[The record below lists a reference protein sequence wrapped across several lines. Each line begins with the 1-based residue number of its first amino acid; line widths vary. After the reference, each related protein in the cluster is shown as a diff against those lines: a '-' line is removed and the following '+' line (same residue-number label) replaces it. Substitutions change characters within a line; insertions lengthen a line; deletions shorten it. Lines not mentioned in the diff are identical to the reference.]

1 MLKISQ
7 EDRMFLI
14 SHGVDIS
21 LPLCQNDLWGV
32 LDIIVDALVDSR
44 QSHNNEV
51 SAELKKLLTELIA
64 TIQKRNKRLH
74 NQEKRSATAGRLPLP
89 IQSTKLRTKL
99 PGAADK
105 SDQPRFSRI

>member
-74 NQEKRSATAGRLPLP
+74 NQEKRSALAGRFFLARANP
-89 IQSTKLRTKL
+89 QSFYLTV
-99 PGAADK
+99 PADSSQK
-105 SDQPRFSRI
+105 IKK